1 MQAVKLFNRRKCR
14 MSKILETKIK
24 SIIRNETGMGNERIG
39 STKIYDKLTSAGVEV
54 SESEV
59 TEVLLQLEKEKL
71 ITIVLQANQE
81 DREKHGEY
89 LLTWISNKL

>member
-1 MQAVKLFNRRKCR
+1 

-59 TEVLLQLEKEKL
+59 AEVLLLLEKEKL
-71 ITIVLQANQE
+71 ITSVLQVNQE
-81 DREKHGEY
+81 DREKHGQY
-89 LLTWISNKL
+89 LITWISNKL

>member
-1 MQAVKLFNRRKCR
+1 

-39 STKIYDKLTSAGVEV
+39 STKIYDMLTSAGVEV
-54 SESEV
+54 SELEV

-71 ITIVLQANQE
+71 ITSALQVNQE

-89 LLTWISNKL
+89 LINWVSNKL

>member
-1 MQAVKLFNRRKCR
+1 MKV
-14 MSKILETKIK
+14 LETKIK

-39 STKIYDKLTSAGVEV
+39 STKIYDKLTTAGVEV
-54 SESEV
+54 SELEV

-71 ITIVLQANQE
+71 ITADHQVNQE

-89 LLTWISNKL
+89 LITWVSNKL